1 MNVEDFGATL
11 TDRINP
17 SLCELTPRT
26 QPEGNWRWWALS
38 WGIKTRSPKAKLWRG
53 LIHFCRSCK
62 FGRYSDNYLLQN
74 TSARYWPY
82 FQRRWQ
88 YKSFLT
94 KTPSGRFRSNKWL
107 AVKDSEAIGLQA
119 TFENSLNSCHQR
131 WQCMSLQNQL
141 LLKKDSWDISHWT
154 NDAFPDSYHLWYPR
168 KLNFHLMFFWCRK
181 TSILYWFQLFRAS
194 RIPLSPLLKCIPLF
208 PLIIY
213 GVPLL
218 LMNLQ
223 RAQINE
229 SFSRDSVTSTW
240 IARIVKQEKK
250 HHNF

>member
-1 MNVEDFGATL
+1 MVSSQRFWSN
-11 TDRINP
+11 
-17 SLCELTPRT
+17 RT
-26 QPEGNWRWWALS
+26 
-38 WGIKTRSPKAKLWRG
+38 TC
-53 LIHFCRSCK
+53 HFWESVIDHWE
-62 FGRYSDNYLLQN
+62 FPQLL
-74 TSARYWPY
+74 P
-82 FQRRWQ
+82 
-88 YKSFLT
+88 
-94 KTPSGRFRSNKWL
+94 
-107 AVKDSEAIGLQA
+107 
-119 TFENSLNSCHQR
+119 R
-131 WQCMSLQNQL
+131 WQCMPLQNQL
-141 LLKKDSWDISHWT
+141 LLKKDSWDLSHWT

>member
-1 MNVEDFGATL
+1 MADFGV
-11 TDRINP
+11 
-17 SLCELTPRT
+17 
-26 QPEGNWRWWALS
+26 
-38 WGIKTRSPKAKLWRG
+38 
-53 LIHFCRSCK
+53 
-62 FGRYSDNYLLQN
+62 
-74 TSARYWPY
+74 
-82 FQRRWQ
+82 
-88 YKSFLT
+88 
-94 KTPSGRFRSNKWL
+94 SNKWL
-107 AVKDSEAIGLQA
+107 AVKDSEAIGLHA
-119 TFENSLNSCHQR
+119 TFESQWSTTENSLNSCHQR
-131 WQCMSLQNQL
+131 WQCMPLQNQL